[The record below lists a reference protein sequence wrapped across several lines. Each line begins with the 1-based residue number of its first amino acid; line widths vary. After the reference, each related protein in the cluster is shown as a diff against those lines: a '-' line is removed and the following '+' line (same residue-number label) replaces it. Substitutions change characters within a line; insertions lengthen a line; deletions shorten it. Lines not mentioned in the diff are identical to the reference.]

1 MTAAISVKNLIKN
14 YGEALVVRDI
24 SFEVPTGSVFAFLGT
39 NGAGK
44 STTINCI
51 VTTLRPTSGEIY
63 VNGNKISKDDAAI
76 KKDIGVV
83 FQSSLLDPLLT
94 VRENL
99 AVRGAMYIST
109 SSIRNRIEELVELVD
124 MGEFIDQRYGK
135 LSGGQKRRADIARA
149 LLHDPSILFLDEPT
163 TGLDPKS
170 RENVWQLIRNLQKK
184 QGKTVF
190 LTTHYMEE
198 TENADMVAI
207 LNRGKI
213 VSTGTPQ
220 SLRAD
225 YSRNVLRLDAK
236 DRGLL
241 ADALKKH
248 AIPFSI
254 IEGGV
259 FEINPESSHVALE
272 MLNTLNPFLKD
283 FEFRHGNMD
292 DVFLK
297 LAEGNVLP

>member
-1 MTAAISVKNLIKN
+1 MTVAIAVKNLVKQYAGI
-14 YGEALVVRDI
+14 EVVRDI

-51 VTTLRPTSGEIY
+51 VTTLRPTGGEIH
-63 VNGNKISKDDAAI
+63 VNGKRIGRDDTSI

-99 AVRGAMYIST
+99 EVRGSMYAHIPKNN
-109 SSIRNRIEELVELVD
+109 NRINELVRLVD
-124 MGEFIDQRYGK
+124 MEDFIDQRYGK
-135 LSGGQKRRADIARA
+135 LSGGQKRRVDIARA
-149 LLHDPSILFLDEPT
+149 LFHDPSILFLDEPT
-163 TGLDPKS
+163 AGLDPKS

-207 LNRGKI
+207 LNRGEI

-220 SLRAD
+220 SLRAQ
-225 YSRNVLRLDAK
+225 YSSNILRLDAN
-236 DRGLL
+236 DSDEL
-241 ADALKKH
+241 ADTLKKQ
-248 AIPFSI
+248 AIPFLVV
-254 IEGGV
+254 EGGV
-259 FEINPESSHVALE
+259 FQIHPKSSNEALE
-272 MLNTLNPFLKD
+272 VLNTLKPLLKD

-297 LAEGNVLP
+297 LAEGGASQ

>member
-109 SSIRNRIEELVELVD
+109 SSIRNRIEELVD